1 MNWIKPGYQQTKFT
15 RAKNIFLLALITF
28 INISTSVKAQSVKPA
43 PPAVRFVPPPPPPS
57 NRVITSGR
65 QQGGAS
71 RGDCPAVDKP
81 LTALVPASKQA
92 LKGKPKSN
100 SALNHWQAV
109 WGLTVASHP
118 TLWFYVPYP
127 LTAKQPIEFVLQDA
141 EGNNIYKTSL
151 LVVQKQPS
159 LVEIKIPSTTK
170 PLAIGKMYQWYFLV
184 GCNTDV
190 LPFVKGWV
198 QRVAINSNFK
208 RQLQAASPQQRAALL
223 AANGIWYDALS
234 TLAFLRREVPNDRSL
249 ISNWINLLD
258 SGGLKVLSDE
268 AIFITPNQT
277 NANSLQPIS
286 Q

>member
-1 MNWIKPGYQQTKFT
+1 MNWARISYQQLKLT
-15 RAKNIFLLALITF
+15 RAKNIFLLALLTL
-28 INISTSVKAQSVKPA
+28 ISSSSYAKAEKVKPA
-43 PPAVRFVPPPPPPS
+43 PPVVHFVPPPPPS
-57 NRVITSGR
+57 TQVIISGR
-65 QQGGAS
+65 QRGGAS

-100 SALNHWQAV
+100 PALNHWQAV

-151 LVVQKQPS
+151 LLVQKQPS
-159 LVEIKIPSTTK
+159 LVEIKIPSTTI

-184 GCNTDV
+184 GCNADAP
-190 LPFVKGWV
+190 PFVKGWV

-223 AANGIWYDALS
+223 ATKGIWYDALS
-234 TLAFLRREVPNDRSL
+234 TLAQLRLEDPNDGIF
-249 ISNWINLLD
+249 ISNWVNLLS
-258 SGGLKVLSDE
+258 SGGLKVLSGE
-268 AIFITPNQT
+268 PMPSTSNQT
-277 NANSLQPIS
+277 NTNRLQPIS

>member
-1 MNWIKPGYQQTKFT
+1 MNWIKSRYRQQFT
-15 RAKNIFLLALITF
+15 RAKKVFLLALVTF
-28 INISTSVKAQSVKPA
+28 ISISTAVEAQSVKPA
-43 PPAVRFVPPPPPPS
+43 PTAVRFVPPPPPPS

-100 SALNHWQAV
+100 PALNHWQAV

-151 LVVQKQPS
+151 LVAQKQPS
-159 LVEIKIPSTTK
+159 LVEIKIPSTTI

-184 GCNTDV
+184 GCNPDAP
-190 LPFVKGWV
+190 PFVKGWV
-198 QRVAINSNFK
+198 HRVAINSNLK
-208 RQLQAASPQQRAALL
+208 RQLQRTTPQERAALL

-234 TLAFLRREVPNDRSL
+234 TLARARREAPKDRSL
-249 ISNWINLLD
+249 ISNWVNLLD
-258 SGGLKVLSDE
+258 SGGLKALTGEPIPS
-268 AIFITPNQT
+268 TPNQT
-277 NANSLQPIS
+277 NANRLQPIS